1 MEEKIIQQQNHQQ
14 GSSSYG
20 GKTASKKKPHNSA
33 LRFRTNSNLAM
44 KACKARG
51 RKDIGILRP
60 MVKTLVEMMEAKT
73 VEVRRDGEVTKEIV
87 ATAEEMKLDL
97 DLLKISIFQHSH
109 DMLRIS
115 GAVDKLAEIML
126 LQLD

>member
-1 MEEKIIQQQNHQQ
+1 MEEKIIQQKNHQQ

-20 GKTASKKKPHNSA
+20 GKKASKKKPHNSA

-44 KACKARG
+44 KASKARG
-51 RKDIGILRP
+51 RNIGILRP

-73 VEVRRDGEVTKEIV
+73 VEVRCDGELTKEIV
-87 ATAEEMKLDL
+87 ATAEDMKLDL

-115 GAVDKLAEIML
+115 GAVDKLAEVML